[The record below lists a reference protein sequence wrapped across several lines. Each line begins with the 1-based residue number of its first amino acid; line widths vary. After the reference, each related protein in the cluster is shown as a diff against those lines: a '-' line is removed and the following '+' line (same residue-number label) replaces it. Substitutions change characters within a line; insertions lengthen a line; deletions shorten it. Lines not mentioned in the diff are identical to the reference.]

1 MKTYQW
7 LILVA
12 ALLITLCEVLIF
24 NSQAARA
31 PQTQANVAVGEQVD
45 SRRHAPGVEPWR
57 LVRPRVQPGS
67 GSS

>member
-7 LILVA
+7 LILFA

-31 PQTQANVAVGEQVD
+31 PQTQANIAAGTDV
-45 SRRHAPGVEPWR
+45 
-57 LVRPRVQPGS
+57 GS
-67 GSS
+67 GMHSPGG